1 MSYSLDDELEDLL
14 FSVPSA
20 SSGTTFPEDFNR
32 VDRDGDIG
40 MGESSTMMNADH
52 FNFENADN
60 SSPPHNNHST
70 PQNINVVTSNGSNAR
85 ASNNTTANLLKN
97 SPNGLFI
104 E

>member
-40 MGESSTMMNADH
+40 MGESSTMMHAGQ

-60 SSPPHNNHST
+60 SSTPYNNHSSG
-70 PQNINVVTSNGSNAR
+70 ISSNGSNAW
-85 ASNNTTANLLKN
+85 ASNNTTAN
-97 SPNGLFI
+97 